1 MDLTSHSSTA
11 DIEYDELFNPLHL
24 LVVMLDEEIGVL
36 DFLERQPLEYWPED
50 SKKFYPYSFI

>member
-1 MDLTSHSSTA
+1 MLIFKSNIHDRQEKGFTRQSSIP

-36 DFLERQPLEYWPED
+36 DFLERQPLE
-50 SKKFYPYSFI
+50 